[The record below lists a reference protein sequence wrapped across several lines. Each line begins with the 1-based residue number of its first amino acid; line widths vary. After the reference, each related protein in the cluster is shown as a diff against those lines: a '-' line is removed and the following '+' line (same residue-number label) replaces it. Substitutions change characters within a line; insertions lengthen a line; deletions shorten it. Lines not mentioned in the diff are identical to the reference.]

1 MREHPPLFLKKDED
15 RRLRQGHAWVYSNEI
30 DSARSPLKAFAPG
43 ALVDVHSSAD
53 RPLGTAY
60 VNPNTLIAARLL
72 TRTPGQIDQQLFID
86 RLQAALQ
93 LRAALYPDPHYRLVF
108 GESDGLPGLILD
120 RFGEVLVGQSATHGI
135 ERLLPEIEASI
146 AAVIKPRALL
156 WRNDGSA
163 RGLEGLPLEQR
174 LAWGTLEDPVA
185 VIENGLRFLA
195 APRAGQKTGWFF
207 DQRDNR
213 ARLKRYAPGARVLDV
228 FSYAGGWGLSALHF
242 GATDAVS
249 VDSSERALALV
260 QASAQAAG
268 LAARLRTIRGDAFDT
283 LRELR
288 QAREKFSLVIVDPPA
303 FIKKR
308 RDHKEGALAY
318 RRINEDALKLI
329 EPGGY
334 LVSCSCSHHFP
345 EEELVGAV
353 NAAAR
358 HVDRQVQL
366 IERLQQSADHP
377 VLPAIPETSY
387 LKGAVFRVL
396 TV

>member
-1 MREHPPLFLKKDED
+1 
-15 RRLRQGHAWVYSNEI
+15 
-30 DSARSPLKAFAPG
+30 
-43 ALVDVHSSAD
+43 
-53 RPLGTAY
+53 
-60 VNPNTLIAARLL
+60 
-72 TRTPGQIDQQLFID
+72 
-86 RLQAALQ
+86 
-93 LRAALYPDPHYRLVF
+93 
-108 GESDGLPGLILD
+108 
-120 RFGEVLVGQSATHGI
+120 
-135 ERLLPEIEASI
+135 
-146 AAVIKPRALL
+146 
-156 WRNDGSA
+156 
-163 RGLEGLPLEQR
+163 
-174 LAWGTLEDPVA
+174 
-185 VIENGLRFLA
+185 
-195 APRAGQKTGWFF
+195 
-207 DQRDNR
+207 
-213 ARLKRYAPGARVLDV
+213 VLDV
-228 FSYAGGWGLSALHF
+228 FSYAGGWGLSALHY